1 MYVHRQTTYVS
12 MEYTFVEKRLYE
24 ELIISRERG
33 KEYSGIEW
41 NLERQSLLSNQGRE
55 YDELVFSVTM
65 FADKD
70 WEFLKSDWESHR
82 GYRGDRLGLEE
93 HERKRESLLLGMTE
107 TFFFDTVFVSTFLT
121 DFFFADSS
129 LADFF
134 GADSVAFAFQ
144 PNLFNFPTTAFFDM
158 PNFLPISDVDN
169 PLPTNAFNFF
179 SILLSQ
185 PVLIIK
191 NPLFLYLI

>member
-1 MYVHRQTTYVS
+1 MKTIDSRQFMLPPNYPKAREILLVDFPSLRYDLPIRGGWGYSREDAVIIDSNDPAAQNYPLFDYVS

-107 TFFFDTVFVSTFLT
+107 TFFFDIT
-121 DFFFADSS
+121 
-129 LADFF
+129 
-134 GADSVAFAFQ
+134 
-144 PNLFNFPTTAFFDM
+144 
-158 PNFLPISDVDN
+158 
-169 PLPTNAFNFF
+169 
-179 SILLSQ
+179 LSQ
-185 PVLIIK
+185 K
-191 NPLFLYLI
+191 KR